1 MKFLMV
7 VGEVRVANVTP
18 QLAADLA
25 HAPHF
30 PGEHVASARVKGQ
43 AKPTATRI
51 RELAEELSRAMEEQ
65 LHDPDPSN

>member
-30 PGEHVASARVKGQ
+30 PGEHVASDQGVISRMKGQ
-43 AKPTATRI
+43 AKPTATTS
-51 RELAEELSRAMEEQ
+51 E
-65 LHDPDPSN
+65 N